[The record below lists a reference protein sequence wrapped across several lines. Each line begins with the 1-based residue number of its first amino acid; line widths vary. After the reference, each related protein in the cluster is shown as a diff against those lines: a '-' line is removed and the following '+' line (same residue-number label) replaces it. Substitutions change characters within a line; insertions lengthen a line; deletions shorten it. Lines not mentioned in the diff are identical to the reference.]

1 MKKKILARINEFAL
15 GENAVSYNTCKKWLQ
30 KFRDSN
36 FNLQDK
42 EHPRQKK
49 IEDEELEFLEEN
61 FCQLQEDWKII
72 RFLCK

>member
-1 MKKKILARINEFAL
+1 MNLRKCCAL

-42 EHPRQKK
+42 EHPSQKK

-61 FCQLQEDWKII
+61 FCQLQED
-72 RFLCK
+72 